1 MAVSGC
7 RHIGSKRIGK
17 NCIES
22 IQETV
27 MNSKAVSADKLM
39 EDLRLVVTDAEELL
53 KATAGQA
60 GEKVA
65 AARVRAAES
74 IDAAKGRIAQ
84 AGYAAAAQTREAA
97 EAADDYVHDNPWAAM
112 GVAAA
117 VGIVIG
123 ILIAKK

>member
-1 MAVSGC
+1 M
-7 RHIGSKRIGK
+7 
-17 NCIES
+17 ES
-22 IQETV
+22 IRENM
-27 MNSKAVSADKLM
+27 MNSKAVSTDKLM

-53 KATAGQA
+53 RATAGQA

-65 AARVRAAES
+65 AARARAAES
-74 IDAAKGRIAQ
+74 VDAAKARIAQ

-97 EAADDYVHDNPWAAM
+97 KVADDYVRDNPWAAV

-117 VGIVIG
+117 VGVVIG

>member
-1 MAVSGC
+1 MAASGC
-7 RHIGSKRIGK
+7 RHIRKK
-17 NCIES
+17 FIES
-22 IQETV
+22 IQENQMT
-27 MNSKAVSADKLM
+27 SKAVSTDKLM

-53 KATAGQA
+53 RATAGQA

-65 AARVRAAES
+65 AARARAEES
-74 IDAAKGRIAQ
+74 IDAAKARIAQ

-97 EAADDYVHDNPWAAM
+97 RAADDYVHDNPWAAV

-123 ILIAKK
+123 VLIAKK

>member
-1 MAVSGC
+1 M
-7 RHIGSKRIGK
+7 K
-17 NCIES
+17 
-22 IQETV
+22 
-27 MNSKAVSADKLM
+27 SKAVSADKLM

-53 KATAGQA
+53 RATAGQA

-65 AARVRAAES
+65 AARARAEES
-74 IDAAKGRIAQ
+74 IDAAKARIAQ

-97 EAADDYVHDNPWAAM
+97 KAADDYVHDNPWTAV

-117 VGIVIG
+117 VGVVIG

>member
-1 MAVSGC
+1 MAASG
-7 RHIGSKRIGK
+7 RGHIGQK
-17 NCIES
+17 CIES

-65 AARVRAAES
+65 AARARAAES
-74 IDAAKGRIAQ
+74 IDAAKARIAQ

-97 EAADDYVHDNPWAAM
+97 KAADAYVHDNPWSAV

-117 VGIVIG
+117 VGVVIG
-123 ILIAKK
+123 VLIAKK

>member
-1 MAVSGC
+1 
-7 RHIGSKRIGK
+7 
-17 NCIES
+17 
-22 IQETV
+22 
-27 MNSKAVSADKLM
+27 MNSKAVSTDKLM

-53 KATAGQA
+53 RATAGQA

-65 AARVRAAES
+65 AARARAAES
-74 IDAAKGRIAQ
+74 IDAAKARIAQ

-97 EAADDYVHDNPWAAM
+97 KVADDYVHDNPWAAV

-117 VGIVIG
+117 VGVVIG